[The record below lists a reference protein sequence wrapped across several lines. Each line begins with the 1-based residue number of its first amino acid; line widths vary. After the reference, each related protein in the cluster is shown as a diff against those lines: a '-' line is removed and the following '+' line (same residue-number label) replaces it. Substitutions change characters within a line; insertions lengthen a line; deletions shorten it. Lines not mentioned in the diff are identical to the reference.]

1 MHNSFPSTLMKADN
15 EKRGKEKKFRLK
27 ISILA
32 VKKGWRVNM
41 DSGVRKISFFLIRNK
56 ISFFS
61 VTSSGWK

>member
-1 MHNSFPSTLMKADN
+1 MKADN
-15 EKRGKEKKFRLK
+15 EKRGKEKKFSLK